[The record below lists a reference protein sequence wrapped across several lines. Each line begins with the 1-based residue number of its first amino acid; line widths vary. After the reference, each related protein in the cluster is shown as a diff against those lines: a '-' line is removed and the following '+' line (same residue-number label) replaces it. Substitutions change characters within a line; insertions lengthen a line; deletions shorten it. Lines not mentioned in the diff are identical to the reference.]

1 MAIIQ
6 SKLNRDKAPSWR
18 VLLITLI
25 IMGICTIHVVA
36 LPTVMFPLKPSP
48 QTGPYQDAEFL
59 TIANET
65 IYGLSNQT
73 IPNGTMLREFQT
85 NQQKLAKMNI
95 SPDLYPRARQINAY
109 LYYTSKA
116 GDAYS
121 DAMSLASKPY
131 SPEYTDSSITA
142 EAKEYQI
149 ASQVIWN
156 QIKDLYPDVTPYR
169 LETSQQPYS
178 PNEDPSFKWPY
189 DPKQPYV
196 TGDLW

>member
-1 MAIIQ
+1 MKKMLAVLI
-6 SKLNRDKAPSWR
+6 LNRTNTGW
-18 VLLITLI
+18 VLLIALI
-25 IMGICTIHVVA
+25 IMMICTIHVAA

-48 QTGPYQDAEFL
+48 ITGPYQDAEFL

-73 IPNGTMLREFQT
+73 IPNGTTLRELQT
-85 NQQKLAKMNI
+85 TQQKLAKMNI

-131 SPEYTDSSITA
+131 SPAYTDSSVTS

-156 QIKDLYPDVTPYR
+156 QIMDLYPGVSPYR
-169 LETSQQPYS
+169 LETSKTPYS
-178 PNEDPSFKWPY
+178 PNEDPTFKWPY
-189 DPKQPYV
+189 DPVQTYAI
-196 TGDLW
+196 GDLW